1 MLSSEPGQ
9 GCEFSFSLPLQRSA
23 AQLPVSAQPVRLGQ
37 PREILLVE
45 DNEIN
50 RLVAEGM
57 LVRLGHRVTLAEDGR
72 SALARVTE
80 RPFELA
86 LLDINLPDMDGM
98 TLREDLVA
106 ISEEE
111 HGYGLPAIAVSA
123 QMYPEDVRACL
134 AAGFA
139 DFVGKPV
146 RLAALAAA
154 IDRLSAGEEAPP
166 LAAGEPLAGSG
177 TANRVLE
184 ADLTLLGSQRIRQ
197 LIALFA
203 EQGVP
208 LVVEL
213 AHSEGEAQR
222 ALAHRLKGSA
232 LALGL
237 DDFAAQCAA
246 VEQGQLDGG
255 ALAGPFEQALAGLQ
269 AWQTKHL
276 PD

>member
-1 MLSSEPGQ
+1 Q

-23 AQLPVSAQPVRLGQ
+23 AQLPASAQPVRLGQ

-111 HGYGLPAIAVSA
+111 HGCGLPAIAISA

-166 LAAGEPLAGSG
+166 LATGEPLAGGGSV
-177 TANRVLE
+177 NRVLE

-203 EQGVP
+203 EQGAP
-208 LVVEL
+208 LVAEL
-213 AHSEGEAQR
+213 AHSEGESQR

-246 VEQGQLDGG
+246 VEQGRLDGG
-255 ALAGPFEQALAGLQ
+255 ALAGPFEQALAGLR
-269 AWQTKHL
+269 AWQAKHL